1 MTRAPLRFL
10 LCLSLFLVCLDLNAS
25 DLQRLQTAL
34 EADTTIEEPQ
44 RSELANLLSDI
55 PLQIGQAAEIE
66 AEATRLRDQAA
77 QSGREIKR
85 MESELAVD
93 SAVALQRWRS
103 SLDEDAPIEALD
115 LRLQQLLADAEQARQ
130 EAQKV
135 ASERALLLQKPAAKA
150 LGSLQLE
157 VADLEQKLGTAR
169 RTTNPDLATQILVES
184 LSAQLAN
191 HRAELARWNTELDT
205 ASSRR
210 VLLDL
215 RQRSLRR
222 KVSDNEQRAEALQT
236 VIAARRSAE
245 VSALATKAQQQA
257 EQVAQSLPS
266 LGSAAATSVSLAN
279 ELIERGRHLDDVRGE
294 AQRANA
300 LRNRLD
306 NALRDTETRLSLGDT
321 SEAVGAILMR
331 ERRDLPNPDRL
342 LRQVR
347 DLTRQTTELRLRQF
361 DMDDA
366 MTAVVTEQDR
376 SLGESL
382 ATLRADGQSEAA
394 VKATIKD
401 LYELRNE
408 ILQRLDLVLQNE
420 LDQAQTLQTNLAE
433 AAATASS
440 LKSLLDQQ
448 LFWIPS
454 HRAIGM
460 SWFAD
465 LADGFGRVF
474 SPTLWRGAIRDA
486 WSRAREAPLQ
496 IALGSLL
503 CLLAFAAGT
512 RGKQQLVVLGESTA
526 HASNPQFGH
535 TWRAWIGSV
544 IAASP
549 WAFLV
554 FMLARLLQMSGEPGK
569 FTHAL
574 GAAALEVS
582 GLMLAL
588 SFLSIALI
596 PNGLAEVHFQWSD
609 ARRKALQQALP
620 WARGLLLPLQLL
632 AALTFLRG
640 ESLSLDTAGR
650 VWVMAAA
657 LVGLGGMIWLLA
669 PGKLWTQHH
678 MQGDRSRLRK
688 LSRLCLGGLLGLI
701 LLLSLRGYVF
711 SANLLLDSVAES
723 ALLFLLVSQTH
734 ALLARWI
741 LIGERRIALRE
752 AQRQLLAQAETPEQT
767 GEAVPEQDPAQVDI
781 QSINTQTQR
790 LLRAVSATL
799 LVVGLLW
806 VWSDVLPA
814 VQKLDELKL
823 WRFSDIDEDGSK
835 IIDFVT
841 LKGLLFGI
849 AILTLTTIAARN
861 LPGLLEIGLLSRMNM
876 DAASRYAISS
886 LSRYAIVISGVIFG
900 LSWLGMRWSQLQW
913 MAAALTVGLGFGL
926 QEIFANFVSGIILLF
941 ERPFRV
947 GDVITIG
954 EFSGTVTRIRTRATT
969 LLDFDNKEIVVPN
982 KSFITDRLTNWTLS
996 DTTTR
1001 VIVKVG
1007 VAYGSPVDRVH
1018 ELLMQAAAECPWVLS
1033 QPPARSWFMAL
1044 GASSLDFELRVFVAT
1059 LEQRFQAVNFLNARI
1074 TRLMGDA
1081 AIEIAFPQVDVH
1093 LRQDTPI
1100 LSKGLESSEER
1111 ARPFAG

>member
-1 MTRAPLRFL
+1 MTRVSLRLL
-10 LCLSLFLVCLDLNAS
+10 LCLNLFLLGIDVQAG

-44 RSELANLLSDI
+44 RGELANLLSDI
-55 PLQIGQAAEIE
+55 PAQLGQTAEIE
-66 AEATRLRDQAA
+66 AETARLRDQAA

-85 MESELAVD
+85 MESELALD

-103 SLDEDAPIEALD
+103 SLDEDAPVEALD
-115 LRLQQLLADAEQARQ
+115 LRVQQLHADAEQARQ
-130 EAQKV
+130 ELQKV
-135 ASERALLLQKPAAKA
+135 ASERALLLQKPAAKT

-169 RTTNPDLATQILVES
+169 RTTNPDLATQILIES

-205 ASSRR
+205 AGSRR
-210 VLLDL
+210 ALLDL

-222 KVSDNEQRAEALQT
+222 KISDNEQRAEALQT

-245 VSALATKAQQQA
+245 VNALTARAQQQA
-257 EQVAQSLPS
+257 EQVAQTLPAMDAVVAS
-266 LGSAAATSVSLAN
+266 NLTLAN
-279 ELIERGRHLDDVRGE
+279 ELIERSQHLVDVRDD
-294 AQRANA
+294 AQQAND
-300 LRNRLD
+300 LRSRLD
-306 NALRDTETRLSLGDT
+306 RALRDTETRLSLGDT
-321 SEAVGAILMR
+321 SEAIGAILIR
-331 ERRDLPNPDRL
+331 ERRDLPNADRL
-342 LRQVR
+342 VRQLR

-366 MTAVVTEQDR
+366 LAAVVAERDR
-376 SLGESL
+376 ILGESL
-382 ATLRADGQSEAA
+382 AAMQTDAASELA
-394 VKATIKD
+394 VRTTIKGV
-401 LYELRNE
+401 YELRNE

-420 LDQAQTLQTNLAE
+420 LDQAQTLQTNLTE

-454 HRAIGM
+454 HRAIGL

-465 LADGFGRVF
+465 LADGFSRVL
-474 SPTLWRGAIRDA
+474 SPMLWKGAIRDA
-486 WSRAREAPLQ
+486 WSKAREAPLQ
-496 IALGSLL
+496 IALGSLF
-503 CLLAFAAGT
+503 CLFAFAAGA
-512 RGKQQLVVLGESTA
+512 RGKQQLVALGESTV
-526 HASNPQFGH
+526 HASNPRFGQ
-535 TWRAWIGSV
+535 TWRAWIWSV

-574 GAAALEVS
+574 GGAGLEVS
-582 GLMLAL
+582 GSILAL
-588 SFLSIALI
+588 SFLSVSLV
-596 PNGLAEVHFQWSD
+596 PGGLALVHFQWSE
-609 ARRKALQQALP
+609 ARRKALQRALP

-640 ESLSLDTAGR
+640 ESLSLDTVGR
-650 VWVMAAA
+650 LWVMAAA
-657 LVGLGGMIWLLA
+657 SIGLGGVIWLVG
-669 PGKLWTQHH
+669 PGRLWTQRNLH
-678 MQGDRSRLRK
+678 GDQSRLRK
-688 LSRLCLGGLLGLI
+688 LTRVILSIVLGLI
-701 LLLSLRGYVF
+701 LFLALRGYVF
-711 SANLLLDSVAES
+711 SANLLLDSIAES
-723 ALLFLLVSQTH
+723 ALLFLLVTQTH
-734 ALLARWI
+734 ALLARWF

-752 AQRQLLAQAETPEQT
+752 AERKLQARAEAPEQT
-767 GEAVPEQDPAQVDI
+767 GEAIPEQDPAQIDI

-823 WRFSDIDEDGSK
+823 WRFSDINEDGSK

-849 AILTLTTIAARN
+849 AILTLTSIAARN

-876 DAASRYAISS
+876 DVASRYAISS
-886 LSRYAIVISGVIFG
+886 LSRYAIVISGAILG

-982 KSFITDRLTNWTLS
+982 KAFITDRLTNWTLS

-1018 ELLMQAAAECPWVLS
+1018 ELLKQAAAECPWVLS

-1081 AIEIAFPQVDVH
+1081 GIEIAFPQVDVH
-1093 LRQDTPI
+1093 VRQDAAI
-1100 LSKGLESSEER
+1100 LS
-1111 ARPFAG
+1111 ARHAGTNGVSR